1 MLLRNLKFSN
11 DQYAINIVNRQM
23 TDLGEN
29 YSNLEEKVCI
39 TNKDIWNTDNAE
51 IKIYKRKMS
60 KGPENNQ
67 FTEELLWMD
76 KNVQEK
82 HHK

>member
-1 MLLRNLKFSN
+1 MTNLGK
-11 DQYAINIVNRQM
+11 
-23 TDLGEN
+23 N
-29 YSNLEEKVCI
+29 YSNLEGRVCI
-39 TNKDIWNTDNAE
+39 TNKDIWNTDNE
-51 IKIYKRKMS
+51 GIKIYKRKMS